1 LTSAGFHVPV
11 LFLVDPTPSPEPSC
25 ACRAGEVT
33 RIARQLA
40 RLEELAEIGMDL
52 ARQVRREALAEPRED
67 GPPARPVADL
77 ALVFSRI
84 SRAVRQTLALEAR
97 LAADHQAEL
106 AAGRHILREAA
117 HALQT
122 RLVRDQKRAQVRV
135 IAAEAIEAEIHE
147 DCRAQV
153 LAEMDER
160 LDAYDDLERDDL
172 ERRPVG
178 ALVAEICRALGVP
191 VDWSLWEQEEWAC
204 QEGETRAPGSPYAW
218 HRVTP
223 RPPPDLPLAGAF
235 ADAPAPEHPPP

>member
-1 LTSAGFHVPV
+1 MVSQVHNCLE
-11 LFLVDPTPSPEPSC
+11 PTPFPESPC
-25 ACRAGEVT
+25 ACGAGEPT

-52 ARQVRREALAEPRED
+52 ARQVRREALAGED
-67 GPPARPVADL
+67 GPPARPAADL

-97 LAADHQAEL
+97 LAADHQAEQ
-106 AAGRHILREAA
+106 AAGRHIVREAA
-117 HALQT
+117 RTLQT
-122 RLVRDQKRAQVRV
+122 RLARDQKRAQVRV

-204 QEGETRAPGSPYAW
+204 QEGETRAHGSPYAW

-223 RPPPDLPLAGAF
+223 PDLPPDLPAAEAF
-235 ADAPAPEHPPP
+235 APPPDIEHPPP